1 MGQFQGS
8 RDFNHT
14 NAACTGILITNLG
27 TPKAPTTPAVRRYL
41 AEFLSDPRVVETPR
55 WLWQLILH
63 GVILRIRP
71 ARAAKA
77 YQKVWTEQGSP
88 LLAFSQQLVAKLQ
101 SQATQVFP
109 GPVRIELAM
118 RYGQPSI
125 EAGLQA
131 LRKAN
136 AQRILIF
143 PLYPQ
148 YSATTTATT
157 FDAVSKVLRRWRW
170 LPELR
175 MINHYHDHPAYIR
188 AISESIRSHWQQ
200 HGQMERLL
208 MSFHGL
214 PERYL
219 HEGDPYFCECHK
231 TARLVA
237 ETLQLD
243 DTQWQLSFQSRF
255 GREEWLKPYTDKTLE
270 EWGQQGVKSIQ
281 VISPGFSMD
290 CLETL
295 EEIAM
300 EDRHIFLEAGG
311 QEYQYIPALNAEAR
325 HIEMLFE
332 LIRQHT
338 AGWPETDAALTR
350 QDEAAL
356 LLRQQR
362 AQALGAEK

>member
-1 MGQFQGS
+1 MGQFQGN
-8 RDFNHT
+8 RDFTHAS
-14 NAACTGILITNLG
+14 AACTGILITNLG
-27 TPKAPTTPAVRRYL
+27 TPDAATTGAVRRYL
-41 AEFLSDPRVVETPR
+41 DEFLSDPRVVETPR

-71 ARAAKA
+71 PRAAKA
-77 YQKVWTEQGSP
+77 YQKVWTAQGSP
-88 LLAFSQQLVAKLQ
+88 LLSISQQLVAKLKAQ
-101 SQATQVFP
+101 TGQVFP

-125 EAGLQA
+125 EAGLQT
-131 LRKAN
+131 LRQAN

-175 MINHYHDHPAYIR
+175 MISHYHDHPAYIR
-188 AISESIRSHWQQ
+188 AIAESIRAHWQQ
-200 HGQMERLL
+200 HGRVEKLM

-214 PERYL
+214 PEHYL
-219 HEGDPYFCECHK
+219 HQGDPYFCECHK

-237 ETLQLD
+237 ENLQLD

-255 GREEWLKPYTDKTLE
+255 GREEWLKPYTDKTLT
-270 EWGQQGVKSIQ
+270 EWGQQGVQSVQ
-281 VISPGFSMD
+281 VVSPGFSVD

-300 EDRHIFLEAGG
+300 ENRHLFLEAGG
-311 QEYQYIPALNAEAR
+311 KEYQYIPALNAQSL
-325 HIEMLFE
+325 HTDMLFE
-332 LIRQHT
+332 LIKQHT
-338 AGWPETDAALTR
+338 AGWPETDASLR
-350 QDEAAL
+350 LEDEAAL
-356 LLRQQR
+356 QQRQQR
-362 AQALGAEK
+362 ARALGAEK